1 MPKLHVVLEEREH
14 GCDRAVA
21 LETPTIELALVV
33 ARISSVSGETEI
45 WDGTQRLARLRRL
58 GLASGLN
65 AGSPQAQHRPG
76 SVQADFD
83 EAEESVSRIEPKPI
97 QPSLA
102 LQLSVTTIN

>member
-45 WDGTQRLARLRRL
+45 WNGTQRLARLRRL
-58 GLASGLN
+58 GPARAPYWQVG
-65 AGSPQAQHRPG
+65 
-76 SVQADFD
+76 
-83 EAEESVSRIEPKPI
+83 
-97 QPSLA
+97 
-102 LQLSVTTIN
+102 